1 MKKKKRPKLIDL
13 RVSHNQVGA
22 ILKIRAGREE
32 LADIGAAI
40 LFALHDL
47 APGVHHYCGQSS
59 FVDVQTRVLRD
70 GELPR

>member
-1 MKKKKRPKLIDL
+1 MKKKKRPKLIDI

-32 LADIGAAI
+32 LADIAA
-40 LFALHDL
+40 ALVYALRGPKPDTYRH
-47 APGVHHYCGQSS
+47 CGQGS
-59 FVDVQTRVLRD
+59 FVDIQIHVLRD

>member
-1 MKKKKRPKLIDL
+1 MEKKKYPKLIDI

-32 LADIGAAI
+32 LADIAAA
-40 LFALHDL
+40 LVYALHDVT
-47 APGVHHYCGQSS
+47 PGVHHYCGQSS